1 MKTEKFL
8 SLLFSFNIGHKSF
21 IAKYPDSNQFLLFAS
36 LFEFFGEVI
45 WASLRSGNILIFIK
59 QELLER
65 NFTNYLMFFFI
76 LQFANAMATPDN
88 AASTWNCSSFLVAY
102 QVEFVSDVDMLRRVA
117 IAITAER
124 VSIEIQRSQ

>member
-1 MKTEKFL
+1 
-8 SLLFSFNIGHKSF
+8 
-21 IAKYPDSNQFLLFAS
+21 
-36 LFEFFGEVI
+36 
-45 WASLRSGNILIFIK
+45 
-59 QELLER
+59 
-65 NFTNYLMFFFI
+65 MFFLI

-88 AASTWNCSSFLVAY
+88 AASTWSCLSFLVAY